1 MTEVFRR
8 LLSFWNSLYIIE
20 KRMNAVSEKYLIV
33 GAGRSGICSAQLL
46 EAKGKDY
53 VIFDGNGQLDKS
65 AVLEKIGTDR
75 DVEFILG
82 EATETQLEG
91 ISICVASPGVSLET
105 DIMKKVISAG
115 IPVWSEIELA
125 YIYDKGEVI
134 GITGTNGKTTTTSLT
149 YEIVKAYNKNT
160 LLVGNIEIPYTG
172 RVGDSVEGGATVA
185 EISSF
190 QLETMLTFKPRVS
203 AILNITPDHLD
214 RHKTMEN
221 YGEVKKSIAKN
232 QTKDDFCV
240 LNYDDAVLR
249 EFGKECSA
257 NVIFFSSQQK
267 LENGI
272 YYSDNSIYIAKDG
285 VSERFISTD
294 EVKLVGVHNFEN
306 IMAATAITM
315 SFGVPLDI
323 IKETVKNFVAVE
335 HRIEYVETVD
345 GVKYYNDSK
354 GTNTDAAIK
363 AIDAMPSTTV
373 LIAGGYDKKS
383 EYDEWVS
390 RFPGKVRKLVLIG
403 QTKENIAD
411 ACEKIGFK
419 DYVFAEDLAEAVA
432 ICKKEAQPGDCCLLS
447 PACASWGMFKNYQ
460 QRGDMFKSLVR
471 NGK

>member
-1 MTEVFRR
+1 M
-8 LLSFWNSLYIIE
+8 
-20 KRMNAVSEKYLIV
+20 SEKYLIV

-46 EAKGKDY
+46 EALNKDY
-53 VIFDGNGQLDKS
+53 VIFDGNEQLDKN
-65 AVLEKIGTDR
+65 AVLEKIGTQGS
-75 DVEFILG
+75 VEFLLG
-82 EATETQLEG
+82 EVSEAQLEG
-91 ISICVASPGVSLET
+91 IEICVVSPGVSLET
-105 DIMKKVISAG
+105 DIMKKVISCN

-172 RVGDSVEGGATVA
+172 RVCDSVEGGATVA

-190 QLETMLTFKPRVS
+190 QLETMLTFKPKVS

-221 YGEVKKSIAKN
+221 YAEIKKSIAEN

-249 EFGKECSA
+249 EFAAECSA
-257 NVIFFSSQQK
+257 NVIFFSSSEK
-267 LENGI
+267 LENGF
-272 YYSDNSIYIAKDG
+272 YYSDRSIYIAKDG
-285 VSERFISTD
+285 VSEKFISTD

-403 QTKENIAD
+403 QTKESIAA
-411 ACEKIGFK
+411 ACEKIGFT
-419 DYVFAEDLAEAVA
+419 DYIFAEDLTEAVA

-460 QRGDMFKSLVR
+460 QRGDMFKALVR
-471 NGK
+471 DEK

>member
-1 MTEVFRR
+1 M
-8 LLSFWNSLYIIE
+8 S
-20 KRMNAVSEKYLIV
+20 AVDKKYLIV

-46 EAKGKDY
+46 ESMGKSY
-53 VIFDGNGQLDKS
+53 MIFDGNEQLDKS
-65 AVLEKIGTDR
+65 AVLSKIGTDR
-75 DVEFILG
+75 EIEFILG
-82 EATETQLEG
+82 EASEEKLRG
-91 ISICVASPGVSLET
+91 VDICVVSPGVSLET
-105 DIMKKVISAG
+105 DIMKKVIASG

-125 YIYDKGEVI
+125 YIYDKGKVI

-149 YEIVKAYNKNT
+149 YEIVKAYNENT

-190 QLETMLTFKPRVS
+190 QLETMLTFRPEVS

-221 YGEVKKSIAKN
+221 YGDIKKSISKN

-240 LNYDDAVLR
+240 LNYDDTVLR
-249 EFGKECSA
+249 EFGEVCSA
-257 NVIFFSSQQK
+257 NVIFFSSSEK
-267 LENGI
+267 LDNGI
-272 YYSDNSIYIAKDG
+272 YYSDRAIYLAKDG
-285 VSERFISTD
+285 ESELFLSVD
-294 EVKLVGVHNFEN
+294 DVKLVGVHNYEN
-306 IMAATAITM
+306 IMAAVAITK
-315 SFGVPLDI
+315 SFGVPDDI
-323 IKETVKNFVAVE
+323 IKERVKNFVAVE
-335 HRIEYVETVD
+335 HRIEYVECVN

-363 AIDAMPSTTV
+363 AIDAMPSKTV
-373 LIAGGYDKKS
+373 LIAGGYDKNS

-403 QTKENIAD
+403 QTKEKIAV

-419 DYVFAEDLAEAVA
+419 DYTFADDLAEAVA
-432 ICKKEAQPGDCCLLS
+432 ICKKEALPGDCCLLS

-460 QRGDMFKSLVR
+460 QRGDMFKALVR
-471 NGK
+471 GEA

>member
-1 MTEVFRR
+1 MST
-8 LLSFWNSLYIIE
+8 
-20 KRMNAVSEKYLIV
+20 VSEKYLIV

-46 EAKGKDY
+46 EKKGKDY
-53 VIFDGNGQLDKS
+53 VIYDGNEQLDRS
-65 AVLEKIGTDR
+65 AVLEKIGTER
-75 DVEFILG
+75 KVEFLLG
-82 EATETQLEG
+82 DVDESQLEG
-91 ISICVASPGVSLET
+91 FSVCVASPGVSLDT
-105 DIMKKVISAG
+105 DIMKKVIDCK

-125 YIYDKGEVI
+125 YIYDKGRVI

-172 RVGDSVEGGATVA
+172 RVADSVEGGATVA

-190 QLETMLTFKPRVS
+190 QLETMLTFKPEVS

-221 YGEVKKSIAKN
+221 YADIKKSIAKN
-232 QTKDDFCV
+232 QTKDNFCV

-249 EFGKECSA
+249 EFGSSCPA
-257 NVIFFSSQQK
+257 RVIFFSSQEK

-272 YYSDNSIYIAKDG
+272 YYSNNSIYIAKDG
-285 VSERFISTD
+285 VSEHFISAD

-315 SFGVPLDI
+315 SFGIPLDV
-323 IKETVKNFVAVE
+323 IKEAVKGFVAVE
-335 HRIEYVETVD
+335 HRIEYVATVD
-345 GVKYYNDSK
+345 EVKYYNDSK

-363 AIDAMPSTTV
+363 AIDAMPSKTV
-373 LIAGGYDKKS
+373 LIAGGYDKKG

-390 RFPGKVRKLVLIG
+390 RFPSKVRKLVLIG
-403 QTKENIAD
+403 QTRQNIAK
-411 ACEKIGFK
+411 ACDKIGFT
-419 DYVFAEDLAEAVA
+419 DYVFAEDLREAVE
-432 ICKKEAQPGDCCLLS
+432 ICKKEAMPGDCCLLS

-460 QRGDMFKSLVR
+460 QRGDMFKALVR
-471 NGK
+471 GE

>member
-1 MTEVFRR
+1 M
-8 LLSFWNSLYIIE
+8 S
-20 KRMNAVSEKYLIV
+20 KRFLIV

-46 EAKGKDY
+46 EKLGETDY
-53 VIFDGNGQLDKS
+53 VIFDGNKELDKA
-65 AVLEKIGTDR
+65 AVLEKIGTKR
-75 DVEFILG
+75 EVPFILG
-82 EATETQLEG
+82 EADEASLKG
-91 ISICVASPGVSLET
+91 FDVCAVSPGVPLET
-105 DIMKKVISAG
+105 DIMKKVIACG

-125 YIYDKGEVI
+125 YLYDKGEVI
-134 GITGTNGKTTTTSLT
+134 GITGTNGKTTTTSLV

-172 RVGDSVEGGATVA
+172 RVHDSVEGGATVA

-221 YGEVKKSIAKN
+221 YADVKKSIAKN
-232 QTKDDFCV
+232 QDKNDFCV

-249 EFGKECSA
+249 EFGKECKCK
-257 NVIFFSSQQK
+257 VVYFSSKEK
-267 LENGI
+267 LADGL
-272 YYSDNSIYIAKDG
+272 YYADGKIYIARDG
-285 VSERFISTD
+285 ESELFVDTW
-294 EVKLVGVHNFEN
+294 EVNLVGVHNFEN
-306 IMAATAITM
+306 IMAAVGITM
-315 SFGVPLDI
+315 SFGVPVDI
-323 IKETVKNFVAVE
+323 IREVVKKFVAVE
-335 HRIEYVETVD
+335 HRIEYVATVG

-373 LIAGGYDKKS
+373 LIAGGYDKNS

-403 QTKENIAD
+403 QTREKIAA
-411 ACEKIGFK
+411 ACDKIGFS
-419 DYVFAEDLAEAVA
+419 DYVFAESLEEAVKL
-432 ICKKEAQPGDCCLLS
+432 CKESAKEGDCCLLS

-460 QRGDMFKSLVR
+460 QRGDMFKALVR
-471 NGK
+471 GEQ